1 MQSQCAMVEMCHLQH
16 TQHVR
21 SVYSIKHTTRRGIS
35 IMKPVY
41 VYLEGS
47 LYSLH
52 WALELTL
59 SYSFSLHKLNIE
71 VKNEYWFDLDHKK
84 KKRGV
89 LRGHILVLLAL
100 GKFCGAPLALPP
112 NTN

>member
-1 MQSQCAMVEMCHLQH
+1 
-16 TQHVR
+16 
-21 SVYSIKHTTRRGIS
+21 
-35 IMKPVY
+35 MKPVY